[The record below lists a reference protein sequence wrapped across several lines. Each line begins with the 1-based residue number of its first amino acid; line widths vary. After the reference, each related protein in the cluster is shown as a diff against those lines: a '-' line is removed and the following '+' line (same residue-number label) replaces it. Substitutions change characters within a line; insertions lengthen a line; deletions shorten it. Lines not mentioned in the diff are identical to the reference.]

1 MPPSAFAD
9 GTRHRS
15 WGSTRLGGATRVI
28 PSAIRPISWRGTEI
42 VIDAAA
48 LTPADPLAS
57 PDVRVVRSGAREFV
71 LVGTAHVSRESTQLV
86 REVIEAAQ
94 PDGVCIELDAGRYD
108 ALSKPQRFEQ
118 LDLRQVMRSRQ
129 LPTLFA
135 NLLLAAFQHS
145 LGVRLGVRP
154 GAELL
159 EGARAAEAIGKPFHL
174 CDREVRITLRRAWHA
189 LSLWKKAMLVAA
201 LAESLVSRPEM
212 SEDDLRELRERDVM
226 SQLLT
231 ELATAF
237 PGLKA
242 VLIDERDAYLA
253 ERIRQAPGAK
263 LVAVVGAGHVAG
275 LAAHLERAQPIALAP
290 LEVVPQPSRWLGVIG
305 WGVPLAILA
314 SLVWVGV
321 REGLQAAGDSALG
334 WILATGTPTAIGALA
349 AFAHPAT
356 IVSAFLAAPIT
367 TLLPFVGAGHVT
379 AFVQSYFRPPL
390 VRELANVLDDLGSLA
405 GLWRNRLLRILLVF
419 VMTSLGGSLGM
430 WFGISRIVGRAVA
443 GG

>member
-1 MPPSAFAD
+1 MQERPRVVGGRSRHTQGVSAPAD
-9 GTRHRS
+9 KLTL
-15 WGSTRLGGATRVI
+15 LGA
-28 PSAIRPISWRGTEI
+28 PA
-42 VIDAAA
+42 IDALAR
-48 LTPADPLAS
+48 TPEDPLAS
-57 PDVRVVRSGAREFV
+57 PDVRVVHSGGREFV

-86 REVIEAAQ
+86 RQVIEAAR

-118 LDLRQVMRSRQ
+118 LDLRQIMRNRQ

-145 LGVRLGVRP
+145 LGVKLGVRP
-154 GAELL
+154 GSELL

-189 LSLWKKAMLVAA
+189 LSFWKKSLMIAA
-201 LAESLVSRPEM
+201 LAESLFARPEM

-226 SQLLT
+226 SQLLA
-231 ELATAF
+231 ELSTAF

-253 ERIRQAPGAK
+253 EKIRQSPGAK
-263 LVAVVGAGHVAG
+263 LVAVVGAGHIAG
-275 LAAHLERAQPIALAP
+275 LAAHLERGEPIALAP
-290 LEVVPQPSRWLGVIG
+290 LEVMPQPGRWMNVIG
-305 WGVPLAILA
+305 WGIPLAILA

-321 REGLQAAGDSALG
+321 HEGLEAAESSALA
-334 WILATGTPTAIGALA
+334 WILATGTPTAIGAIA
-349 AFAHPAT
+349 AFAHPVT

-367 TLLPFVGAGHVT
+367 TLLPFIGAGHVT
-379 AFVQSYFRPPL
+379 AFVQSYYRPPL

-419 VMTSLGGSLGM
+419 LLTSLGGSLGM
-430 WFGISRIVGRAVA
+430 WFGISQIVGRAV
-443 GG
+443 GGG